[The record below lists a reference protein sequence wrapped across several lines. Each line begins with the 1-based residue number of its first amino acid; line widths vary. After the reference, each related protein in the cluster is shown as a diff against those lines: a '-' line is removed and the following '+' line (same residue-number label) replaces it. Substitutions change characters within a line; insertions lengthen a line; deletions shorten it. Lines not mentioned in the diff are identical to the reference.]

1 MSNKFLIFYILP
13 QIFYK
18 FHKYSIILPVMITIP
33 YKFYYINKHPFNF
46 VLIITKCL
54 CFPSVPA
61 LTCLE
66 NVSPTKSNLQVVSH
80 GMCIILEVEINM
92 TIYHNQ
98 QTKMF
103 PKRMKHRV
111 LSLSSIFFVIKL
123 NLIWITLAKAQ
134 GKCTYLYRL
143 TQLYLEF
150 YYVII
155 ILFSLFLL
163 IWCTFTS
170 LLQQYV
176 NTYLSRMYL
185 HNKLQISCIIAIS
198 FPKYSTRQITHQY
211 NIFHHSL

>member
-143 TQLYLEF
+143 TIIF
-150 YYVII
+150 RI
-155 ILFSLFLL
+155 ILCHYHFIFSFSANLVY
-163 IWCTFTS
+163 IYQFTATVCEYILVKNVS
-170 LLQQYV
+170 
-176 NTYLSRMYL
+176 S
-185 HNKLQISCIIAIS
+185 
-198 FPKYSTRQITHQY
+198 
-211 NIFHHSL
+211 